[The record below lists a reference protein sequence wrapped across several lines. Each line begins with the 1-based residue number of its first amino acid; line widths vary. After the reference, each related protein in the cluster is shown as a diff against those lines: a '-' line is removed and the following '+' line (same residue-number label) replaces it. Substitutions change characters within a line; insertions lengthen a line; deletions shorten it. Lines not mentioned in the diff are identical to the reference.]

1 MRVWTKSEG
10 EGENRF
16 AVVSFAHFFSLK
28 SRSLICFSLNGHHIF
43 HITYIAHLSNDLIFF
58 NELCNINNFFFRKK
72 LYVIMVYFLKFNL

>member
-28 SRSLICFSLNGHHIF
+28 SRSPICFSLNGHHIP
-43 HITYIAHLSNDLIFF
+43 L
-58 NELCNINNFFFRKK
+58 RKNYDIENV
-72 LYVIMVYFLKFNL
+72 L